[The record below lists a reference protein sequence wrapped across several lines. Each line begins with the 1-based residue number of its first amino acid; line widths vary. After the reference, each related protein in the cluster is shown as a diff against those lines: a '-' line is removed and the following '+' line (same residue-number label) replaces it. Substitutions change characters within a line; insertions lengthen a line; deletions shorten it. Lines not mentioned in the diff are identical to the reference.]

1 MNKKV
6 VVLGG
11 GTGLSTLLKGLKEFP
26 VDITA
31 IVSVCDDGKSTGRLR
46 EEFNQVAVGDIRRVL
61 VALSET
67 EQTFDKILNY
77 RFETS
82 SDLNGHTVGNLLLT
96 AASNVK
102 GNMSKGIKSLAK
114 FLNLKGKVIPLS
126 EDNEITLV
134 ALMNDGSIISGEH
147 NITNAHKKI
156 EKIYYQKDPIVSPDA
171 IKAIL
176 EADLIVL
183 SMGSIYTS
191 IIPNLICDSIIKAID
206 KSKANIMYVCNIVT
220 QPGETD
226 DFKASDHINLLN
238 SYLGNKKIAV
248 GVFNK
253 KEMDNDLLKK
263 YETEEQKDPV
273 ILDKENLSNIE
284 IIEED
289 LVECSDGVFRHD
301 VIRLGLLI
309 FAYLLNQNRGSYEK
323 K

>member
-11 GTGLSTLLKGLKEFP
+11 GTGLSCLLRGLKDFP

-67 EQTFDKILNY
+67 EPLIEELLNY
-77 RFETS
+77 RFQTS

-96 AASNVK
+96 AMTNIT
-102 GNMSKGIKSLAK
+102 GNMNKGIKSLGRV
-114 FLNLKGKVIPLS
+114 LNLKGKVIPLS
-126 EDNEITLV
+126 EDNSITL
-134 ALMNDGSIISGEH
+134 MGEMEDGSIVEGEH
-147 NITNAHKKI
+147 HITECNKKI
-156 EKIYYQKDPIVSPDA
+156 KRVFYKQEPKVSKDA
-171 IKAIL
+171 IKAIKG
-176 EADLIVL
+176 ADLIVL

-191 IIPNLICDSIIKAID
+191 IIPNLICHDIIDAID
-206 KSKANIMYVCNIVT
+206 SSKASLMYVCNIVT

-226 DFKASDHINLLN
+226 EFKASDHIKLLN
-238 SYLGNKKIAV
+238 SYLGKKKVNV
-248 GVFNK
+248 GIFNHEK
-253 KEMDNDLLKK
+253 MDPELAKK

-273 ILDKENLSNIE
+273 ILDKENLTDIE
-284 IIEED
+284 IIEDD
-289 LVECSDGVFRHD
+289 LITDEDGVFRHD
-301 VIRLGLLI
+301 TIRLGLDI
-309 FAYLLNQNRGSYEK
+309 FSYLLNQK